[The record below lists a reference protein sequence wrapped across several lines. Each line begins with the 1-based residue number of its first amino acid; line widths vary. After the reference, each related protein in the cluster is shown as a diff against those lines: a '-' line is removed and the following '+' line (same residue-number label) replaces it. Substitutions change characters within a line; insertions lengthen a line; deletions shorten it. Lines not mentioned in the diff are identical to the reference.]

1 LQDVVHH
8 SKKLELISLFLS
20 LFIGVIQTSYLLLF
34 YLIALPL
41 TFLCVTYL
49 DQRNLKTL
57 SLNIF
62 RESISLQ
69 ACALGDYGTR
79 HS

>member
-1 LQDVVHH
+1 
-8 SKKLELISLFLS
+8 
-20 LFIGVIQTSYLLLF
+20 
-34 YLIALPL
+34 LPL

-49 DQRNLKTL
+49 DKRNPITL

-69 ACALGDYGTR
+69 ACALGDYNAL